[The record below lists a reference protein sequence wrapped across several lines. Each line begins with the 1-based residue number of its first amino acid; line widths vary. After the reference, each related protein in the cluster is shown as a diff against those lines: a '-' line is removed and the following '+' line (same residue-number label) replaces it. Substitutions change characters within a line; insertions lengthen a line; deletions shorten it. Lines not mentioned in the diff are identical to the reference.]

1 MPKREK
7 ANHSSGMYVHKISV
21 PKIGGGT
28 TRKAFYSHKSK
39 ADARRKAEEWKLSQE
54 IVRRT
59 GIVPSDETG
68 EPFDRWARK
77 WLETYKH
84 GTVKEHT
91 YRYTYKSVVEKYLI
105 PYFGKTALP
114 DIRQADLQLYLQ
126 EIRKADG
133 SPLSQS
139 TLKKHVLCLEEI
151 FDRAEE
157 NKLIYGNPAK
167 HLIIPKS
174 APKAPERDYWTE
186 AEAEIAREWARN
198 YEPARKSQ
206 SGYTGAESILIL
218 LETGLRRSE
227 LLGLRWEDI
236 RWQQRGIHVQRA
248 VVPTTGEIV
257 IGGTKTERSDRF
269 VPVSEEF
276 LGWLFTL
283 PRAGDYVIPGKEPD
297 EPRSPNGWG
306 KSFKALMRKLSEQT
320 GLPELEPHELRHT
333 FGTVLRERGVDIYT
347 ISRVLGHSSVAVTE
361 KIYVHNDI
369 TVLRRQMQIGQPVR
383 EDKGK
388 KTG

>member
-21 PKIGGGT
+21 PRIGGGT
-28 TRKAFYSHKSK
+28 ARKAFYSRKSK

-54 IVRRT
+54 IVKRT
-59 GIVPSDETG
+59 GIVPADELG

-77 WLETYKH
+77 WLKTYKL
-84 GTVKEHT
+84 GTVKDHT
-91 YRYTYKSVVEKYLI
+91 YRFTYESSVEKYLI
-105 PYFGKTALP
+105 PYFGGTALP
-114 DIRQADLQLYLQ
+114 DIRQSDLQLYLQ
-126 EIRKADG
+126 EIRQADG
-133 SPLSQS
+133 RPLAHS

-157 NKLIYGNPAK
+157 NKLIHGNPAK

-174 APKAPERDYWTE
+174 APRAPERDYWTADE
-186 AEAEIAREWARN
+186 AETAKEWAIA
-198 YEPARKSQ
+198 YEPKRKRRDGCS
-206 SGYTGAESILIL
+206 GAESIVIL

-236 RWQQRGIHVQRA
+236 RWSQQGIHVQRA

-269 VPVSEEF
+269 VPVSESF
-276 LGWLFTL
+276 LAWLKTL
-283 PRAGDYVIPGKEPD
+283 PRTGDYVIPGKEPD

-306 KSFKALMRKLSEQT
+306 KSFKALMKELAEQT
-320 GLPELEPHELRHT
+320 GLPVLEPHELRHT

-347 ISRVLGHSSVAVTE
+347 ISRVLGHSSVAITE

-369 TVLRRQMQIGQPVR
+369 AVLRRQMQIGAPAPGR
-383 EDKGK
+383 GR